1 MGARRGSPVQKFSEF
16 LPPDALQ
23 LIRTRVSAE
32 FATVSAAG
40 VPIDTPLFFFPN
52 ADLTTLDIGTGV
64 SYPAKA
70 ERARRNPRVGMLV
83 EGEANQPVIS
93 IAGYAAVQD
102 ADIQANVER
111 NLAETIFSP
120 NVDPAVVPWEV
131 TQQRLYYVSRIIVTV
146 APAHVRWW
154 PSRAAMDEQPQSWRA
169 PPDTVFP
176 QSDAAPAGRP
186 SRAPVWSE
194 RPWAELADQALA
206 SAMPA
211 HLTLLDAEGF
221 PLPIRVRTVERH
233 ARGFRMVVPKAAPW
247 SEGKATLSFV
257 GKEIFVGTAS
267 MEGKTSLL
275 HVERALPILPMM
287 ASREGISAAD
297 LDALN
302 GRLAEEMQRRGQP
315 LPKVPDTPP
324 PPTEGAK
331 FRADATKAMD
341 VKSVGGGI
349 SR

>member
-1 MGARRGSPVQKFSEF
+1 VQKFSDF
-16 LPPDALQ
+16 LPPEALQ

-40 VPIDTPLFFFPN
+40 VPIDTPTFFFPN
-52 ADLTTLDIGTGV
+52 AQLTTLDIGTGV

-83 EGEANQPVIS
+83 EGEAGQPVIA
-93 IAGYAAVQD
+93 IAGYAAVHD
-102 ADIQANVER
+102 ADIRANVER
-111 NLAETIFSP
+111 YLAETIFSP

-131 TQQRLYYVSRIIVTV
+131 TQQRLYYVTRIIVAV

-154 PSRAAMDEQPQSWRA
+154 PSRSAMDDPPQEWRA

-176 QSDAAPAGRP
+176 QSDPAPAGQT
-186 SRAPVWSE
+186 SKAPAWPQS
-194 RPWAELADQALA
+194 PWPELADQALA
-206 SAMPA
+206 SGMPA
-211 HLTLLDAEGF
+211 HLTLLDGEGF
-221 PLPIRVRTVERH
+221 PLPIRVRNGQRH
-233 ARGFRMVVPKAAPW
+233 RDGFQMVVPRAAPW

-257 GKEIFVGTAS
+257 GKEVFVGSARKEGTA
-267 MEGKTSLL
+267 T
-275 HVERALPILPMM
+275 VFNIERALPILPMM

-297 LDALN
+297 QDALN
-302 GRLAEEMQRRGQP
+302 ARLAEEMQRRGQP
-315 LPKVPDTPP
+315 LPKVPDIPP
-324 PPTEGAK
+324 SPTEGAK
-331 FRADATKAMD
+331 FRAVAAQAMD

>member
-1 MGARRGSPVQKFSEF
+1 MQKFSEF
-16 LPPDALQ
+16 LPAEALQ

-40 VPIDTPLFFFPN
+40 VPIDTPLFFFSSS
-52 ADLTTLDIGTGV
+52 DLTTLDIGTGV

-83 EGEANQPVIS
+83 EGEADQPVIS
-93 IAGYAAVQD
+93 IAGYAAVRD

-111 NLAETIFSP
+111 YLAETIFSP
-120 NVDPAVVPWEV
+120 NVDPVVVPWEV
-131 TQQRLYYVSRIIVTV
+131 TQQRLYYVSRIIVAV

-154 PSRAAMDEQPQSWRA
+154 PSRAAMDELPQSWRA
-169 PPDTVFP
+169 PPGTVFP
-176 QSDAAPAGRP
+176 QSDPAPTGASSKAPAWP
-186 SRAPVWSE
+186 QS
-194 RPWAELADQALA
+194 PWPELADQALA
-206 SAMPA
+206 SGMPA
-211 HLTLLDAEGF
+211 HLTLLDDAGF
-221 PLPIRVRTVERH
+221 PLPIRVRDVQH
-233 ARGFRMVVPKAAPW
+233 HSDGFQMVVPKAAPW
-247 SEGKATLSFV
+247 SAGKATLSFV
-257 GKEIFVGTAS
+257 GKELFVGEARK
-267 MEGKTSLL
+267 EGSATVFQ
-275 HVERALPILPMM
+275 VERALPILPMM

-315 LPKVPDTPP
+315 LPKVPDMPP
-324 PPTEGAK
+324 SPTQGAK
-331 FRADATKAMD
+331 FRASAAKAMD